1 RKMDEHTLNDLLEC
15 SVCLERLDTSS
26 KVLPC
31 QHTFCRKCLEV
42 IYASRQE
49 LRCPECRILVETK
62 IDDLP
67 PNVLLMRILEGM
79 KNAASKQHSII
90 NEITKE
96 TNEKKETL
104 RLLTTATTSGGA
116 GVPATAT
123 AGLNSNISNEE
134 RMRQQIQQQQLKQ
147 RQQQILQFQQQIQQ
161 QHHLH
166 ATQNQATITHH
177 QQQPTSQQQ
186 QLASTQQP
194 QSQQNQ
200 TRRCIVPHAYALYDF
215 DSNEANDLKF
225 KKGDLI
231 LLKRKIDSNWYVGQL
246 KGAEGNF
253 PINYVQIV
261 VPLPT
266 SQCVALYDFKMGPNE
281 EEGCLTF
288 KKGTVIQV
296 LRRVDHNWAEGR
308 IGSSIGIFP
317 IAFVELNQLAK
328 QLLDGFVLNS
338 TATQQQQ
345 PSNTH
350 NGPQNTNNDARHL
363 PPLPPIIDP
372 TLNTNT
378 GDSTT
383 SSSTVSSNTN
393 TASSSSN
400 SSTTTSPTA
409 AAASVNPTNS
419 SNSAS
424 FHSMPNSPQSS
435 KSSTPQHSSTNTS
448 TNPTNSVRMRNN
460 DLKHKRH
467 SLNALLSNGSTA
479 LSIMQ
484 TNRHSA
490 EILSV
495 PNDFDNEPT
504 SSTMSTSA
512 AGQTI
517 AAREQQVH
525 SSNIPSVSNSHSS
538 QIAQKEIPTSTTSTS
553 SSSTLQQAS
562 RHNVLKTCVQQNMPP
577 SLPWGYLAL
586 YPYKPRKADEL
597 ELKKGCVYMVTERC
611 LDGWFKGK
619 NWKDISGVFPGNYVT
634 PLRARDQQQLMHSWK
649 LIPPSA
655 TMQSNYQSAS
665 NLSHQAAPTINTTG
679 GHATPQQQQQLSPS
693 YPSSMRNDLENINA
707 RLTLANLTPHQAMP
721 PDLPPRYMAISPTP
735 TNVTNSNNIT
745 LTSKENR
752 DKEAQK
758 EKPTSTGCIS
768 TSSSSSSSQST
779 ASSASAG
786 LKKFLTHIKSRSK
799 SPSAAVAAAAVAA
812 SVASIQTNVIT
823 QSHNNAP
830 NQIQQHNVKNNASS
844 LQTQMTNMSS
854 SSLTPVHVRSGS
866 CPSQLLQNL
875 PTDVHLN
882 ENNKSSTTNNSQQSS
897 PQNQYGSHRIKGPK
911 ERASLENTRPTID
924 STLRSIYANHIQQQS
939 ALMASNKCGQQYQ
952 QQPHQLPLPTNSN
965 PNLNNTAIAIHHR
978 KSHSLDASN
987 ILQSSPITPT
997 TSTFSNNGAG
1007 SGVANLKT
1015 SAPQCNINAAAIHAS
1030 ATTKSTQNMSE
1041 SRFRCVVPY
1050 PPNSDVELELQVGDI
1065 IFVYR
1070 KQKNGWYKGTNSRT
1084 YKTGLFP
1091 ASFVE
1096 PDL

>member
-1 RKMDEHTLNDLLEC
+1 MDEHTLNDLLEC

-104 RLLTTATTSGGA
+104 RLLTTATTSGSG
-116 GVPATAT
+116 GVPANASNHPT

-166 ATQNQATITHH
+166 ATQNQATITQH
-177 QQQPTSQQQ
+177 QQATSQQQ
-186 QLASTQQP
+186 SQQP

-215 DSNEANDLKF
+215 ESNEPNDLKF

-328 QLLDGFVLNS
+328 QLLEGFVLNS

-350 NGPQNTNNDARHL
+350 HGPQNTTNNDARHL
-363 PPLPPIIDP
+363 PPLPPVIDP

-383 SSSTVSSNTN
+383 SSSTVSSTTN

-400 SSTTTSPTA
+400 SSTTTSPT

-435 KSSTPQHSSTNTS
+435 KPSTPQHSSTNTS

-467 SLNALLSNGSTA
+467 SLNALLNNGSTA

-504 SSTMSTSA
+504 SSTMSTAA

-517 AAREQQVH
+517 AAREQQIH
-525 SSNIPSVSNSHSS
+525 SSNIPS
-538 QIAQKEIPTSTTSTS
+538 
-553 SSSTLQQAS
+553 AS

-619 NWKDISGVFPGNYVT
+619 NWKDVSGVFPGNYVT

-649 LIPPSA
+649 LLPPSA

-735 TNVTNSNNIT
+735 TNTTNSNNIT

-758 EKPTSTGCIS
+758 EKPTTTGCIS

-779 ASSASAG
+779 TSSASAG

-799 SPSAAVAAAAVAA
+799 SPSAAVAAAAAAA
-812 SVASIQTNVIT
+812 SVASIQANVIT

-830 NQIQQHNVKNNASS
+830 PQHQQHNVKSNAPS

-875 PTDVHLN
+875 PTDVQLN
-882 ENNKSSTTNNSQQSS
+882 ENNKCPTTTNSQQSS

-952 QQPHQLPLPTNSN
+952 QQPHQIPLPTNSN
-965 PNLNNTAIAIHHR
+965 PNVNNSAIAIHHR

-997 TSTFSNNGAG
+997 TSSFSNNGAG
-1007 SGVANLKT
+1007 SGGGVANLKT
-1015 SAPQCNINAAAIHAS
+1015 SSPQCNINAAAIHAS

>member
-1 RKMDEHTLNDLLEC
+1 MDEHTLNDLLEC

-49 LRCPECRILVETK
+49 LRCPECRILVDTK
-62 IDDLP
+62 IDELP

-90 NEITKE
+90 NEITRE
-96 TNEKKETL
+96 TNEKKETI
-104 RLLTTATTSGGA
+104 RLLPTTNTTGGI
-116 GVPATAT
+116 TAT
-123 AGLNSNISNEE
+123 AANTMAAAALNSNIANEE
-134 RMRQQIQQQQLKQ
+134 RIRQQIQQQQLKQ

-161 QHHLH
+161 QHHMH
-166 ATQNQATITHH
+166 PTQNQPTL
-177 QQQPTSQQQ
+177 QQQTSQQQ
-186 QLASTQQP
+186 QLQQQQQQSLQTQQ
-194 QSQQNQ
+194 
-200 TRRCIVPHAYALYDF
+200 RRCIVPHAYALYDF
-215 DSNEANDLKF
+215 ESNETNDLKF

-231 LLKRKIDSNWYVGQL
+231 FLKRKIDSNWYVGQL
-246 KGAEGNF
+246 KGTEGNF

-328 QLLDGFVLNS
+328 QLLEGFVLS
-338 TATQQQQ
+338 TTATQQPSTHHGQQ
-345 PSNTH
+345 AA
-350 NGPQNTNNDARHL
+350 NNDVRNL
-363 PPLPPIIDP
+363 PPLPPVIDP
-372 TLNTNT
+372 TTNINN

-383 SSSTVSSNTN
+383 SSSAVSSTTN

-400 SSTTTSPTA
+400 SSTNTSPTT
-409 AAASVNPTNS
+409 ASVNPTTS

-435 KSSTPQHSSTNTS
+435 KPSTPQHSVTTIA
-448 TNPTNSVRMRNN
+448 NPSNSVRMRNN

-467 SLNALLSNGSTA
+467 SLNALLNNGSTA

-495 PNDFDNEPT
+495 PNDFDSEPT
-504 SSTMSTSA
+504 SSSSMSTAA

-525 SSNIPSVSNSHSS
+525 TSNIPS
-538 QIAQKEIPTSTTSTS
+538 
-553 SSSTLQQAS
+553 AS
-562 RHNVLKTCVQQNMPP
+562 RHNVLKTCVQQSIPP

-586 YPYKPRKADEL
+586 YPYKPRKVDEL

-619 NWKDISGVFPGNYVT
+619 NWKDVSGVFPGNYVT
-634 PLRARDQQQLMHSWK
+634 PLRTRDQQQLMHSWK
-649 LIPPSA
+649 LVPPSA
-655 TMQSNYQSAS
+655 SMQSNYQSATS
-665 NLSHQAAPTINTTG
+665 LSQAPPSISTAGNPTG
-679 GHATPQQQQQLSPS
+679 PQQQLSPS

-721 PDLPPRYMAISPTP
+721 PDLPPRYLTISPTP
-735 TNVTNSNNIT
+735 PPSVTNSNNMNMT
-745 LTSKENR
+745 TKENR

-758 EKPTSTGCIS
+758 EKPTATGCIS
-768 TSSSSSSSQST
+768 TSSSSSSST
-779 ASSASAG
+779 SSASAG
-786 LKKFLTHIKSRSK
+786 LKKFLTHIKTRSK
-799 SPSAAVAAAAVAA
+799 SPSAAVAAAAA
-812 SVASIQTNVIT
+812 SVATIQANVIT
-823 QSHNNAP
+823 QSHNNVP
-830 NQIQQHNVKNNASS
+830 QQLQQHTVKPTAQSI
-844 LQTQMTNMSS
+844 QTQMT

-875 PTDVHLN
+875 PNDVYHGN
-882 ENNKSSTTNNSQQSS
+882 QIENKNPNSTTTTTTSQQSS
-897 PQNQYGSHRIKGPK
+897 PQNNYGSHRVKGPK
-911 ERASLENTRPTID
+911 ERASLDNTRPTID
-924 STLRSIYANHIQQQS
+924 STLRSIYANHLQQQS
-939 ALMASNKCGQQYQ
+939 ALMANKCGQQYQ
-952 QQPHQLPLPTNSN
+952 QQQQQHQLPLTTNSN
-965 PNLNNTAIAIHHR
+965 SSLNNTAIAIHHR

-987 ILQSSPITPT
+987 ILQSSPITPN
-997 TSTFSNNGAG
+997 TSSFSNSGAG
-1007 SGVANLKT
+1007 AGGSVGGSVTSIKT
-1015 SAPQCNINAAAIHAS
+1015 PAPQCNINAAAIHAS

-1096 PDL
+1096 PDI

>member
-1 RKMDEHTLNDLLEC
+1 MDEHTLNDLLEC
-15 SVCLERLDTSS
+15 SVCLERLDTCS

-49 LRCPECRILVETK
+49 LRCPECRILVDTK
-62 IDDLP
+62 IEDLP

-79 KNAASKQHSII
+79 KNAAIKQHSII
-90 NEITKE
+90 NEITKD
-96 TNEKKETL
+96 TNDRNDTI
-104 RLLTTATTSGGA
+104 RYSTSGGSIA
-116 GVPATAT
+116 ASSSNTASV
-123 AGLNSNISNEE
+123 LNANVASEE
-134 RMRQQIQQQQLKQ
+134 RIRQQIQQQQLKQ

-161 QHHLH
+161 QHH
-166 ATQNQATITHH
+166 TYSSPQ
-177 QQQPTSQQQ
+177 QQQ
-186 QLASTQQP
+186 QLVASATTHQQQQTILQQQQQ
-194 QSQQNQ
+194 QSQNQ
-200 TRRCIVPHAYALYDF
+200 QRRCIVPHAYALYDF
-215 DSNEANDLKF
+215 ESNEPNDLKF

-231 LLKRKIDSNWYVGQL
+231 FLKRKIDSNWYVGQL

-253 PINYVQIV
+253 PINYVQVV

-281 EEGCLTF
+281 EEGCLAF

-328 QLLDGFVLNS
+328 QLLEGFVLSS
-338 TATQQQQ
+338 TSSATQPL
-345 PSNTH
+345 PSTH
-350 NGPQNTNNDARHL
+350 LGVQTTNNDVRNL
-363 PPLPPIIDP
+363 PPLPPAIDS
-372 TLNTNT
+372 TISMNN

-383 SSSTVSSNTN
+383 SSSSSVSLSANTN

-400 SSTTTSPTA
+400 SSTTTSPTT
-409 AAASVNPTNS
+409 ASANLTTS
-419 SNSAS
+419 SNTVS

-435 KSSTPQHSSTNTS
+435 KPTTPQHSTQTSTVVNTS
-448 TNPTNSVRMRNN
+448 NSVRMRNN

-467 SLNALLSNGSTA
+467 SLNALLNNGGTA

-495 PNDFDNEPT
+495 PNDFDTNEPSS
-504 SSTMSTSA
+504 SSTHSTTA
-512 AGQTI
+512 AGQTTV
-517 AAREQQVH
+517 AREQQIH
-525 SSNIPSVSNSHSS
+525 TSNLPS
-538 QIAQKEIPTSTTSTS
+538 AP
-553 SSSTLQQAS
+553 

-649 LIPPSA
+649 LVPPSL
-655 TMQSNYQSAS
+655 NYQSQSTSPSQNQTPPSISTSGNYNTAS
-665 NLSHQAAPTINTTG
+665 
-679 GHATPQQQQQLSPS
+679 QQLSPS
-693 YPSSMRNDLENINA
+693 YPSSMRSDLENINA

-721 PDLPPRYMAISPTP
+721 PDLPPRYLAISPTP
-735 TNVTNSNNIT
+735 TTVTNSSNNT
-745 LTSKENR
+745 TMTAKENR

-758 EKPTSTGCIS
+758 EKPTTTGCIS
-768 TSSSSSSSQST
+768 TSSSSSSSAT
-779 ASSASAG
+779 SSASAG

-799 SPSAAVAAAAVAA
+799 SPSAAVSAAA
-812 SVASIQTNVIT
+812 SVASIQANAVT
-823 QSHNNAP
+823 QTHSNAAQEQPQQQTIKP
-830 NQIQQHNVKNNASS
+830 NSQNMQSQNIASS
-844 LQTQMTNMSS
+844 SA
-854 SSLTPVHVRSGS
+854 LTPVHVRSGS

-875 PTDVHLN
+875 PNELN
-882 ENNKSSTTNNSQQSS
+882 HNNLSENKIPSSTASTVKSQQSS
-897 PQNQYGSHRIKGPK
+897 PQNNFGSHRIKGPK
-911 ERASLENTRPTID
+911 ERASLENSRPTID

-939 ALMASNKCGQQYQ
+939 ALMANKCSQQYQ
-952 QQPHQLPLPTNSN
+952 QQHQSTIT
-965 PNLNNTAIAIHHR
+965 NLNSTVNNTNTAIHHR

-987 ILQSSPITPT
+987 ILQSHPIAATA
-997 TSTFSNNGAG
+997 SSFSNNGISVAG
-1007 SGVANLKT
+1007 SAIKAT
-1015 SAPQCNINAAAIHAS
+1015 APQCNINAAAIHAS

-1096 PDL
+1096 PDI